1 MNKNPKLNIK
11 SANPTK
17 RDLKNIEL
25 SNSYIPNKSSNDSKT
40 PFQGLSLNDNKLID
54 NRIKSEN
61 QNFGNNNIQ
70 NINIK
75 KDISNSSNASNKSDK
90 ETKLHKF
97 FVNDNDENKI
107 YRHKDNK
114 INTTKYNII
123 TFLPKALL
131 FQFMRLANIY
141 FLVIAIIQCIPVL
154 SPLTPSTAIAPI
166 AFVLTVSLI
175 REAMEDYSR
184 YKYDNL
190 MNNELA
196 LVFRNDSWKEIKSG
210 DLKIGEL
217 ILVQEEKAFP
227 SDLILLDSNLK
238 DGLCYIETATLDG
251 EKTLKLKKS
260 EKSTSGYF
268 NNGGKWKD
276 KFNLKGICT
285 IDPPSSELYK
295 LDGKL
300 EINIGDSSALTVKFN
315 LPLDAKQL
323 LLKGAVLKNTKWII
337 GIVCYTGH
345 LTKLMLNSKKPRIKF
360 SRVETLMSNLLISIL
375 IMQMVFCLACALLN
389 SVFYYKHVQGN
400 LFIDYLDQNI
410 VVDSVYKYFTY
421 LLLLNTMIPISLIIT
436 LEIVKLIQGFF
447 ISFDVEMFSN
457 VRKKFVNAKS
467 VSLNEE
473 LGKVDYIFS
482 DKTGTLTCNKMNFRY
497 CVIGDVCYELIKNMS
512 NSANLKEYHNLNR
525 DSDDAIFRNEN
536 DIQMMGPNQL
546 LNIKKSSAKI
556 DRTSY
561 NNLQIKSE
569 SNQEVVFSLDT
580 DFKLLEEFLKV
591 LALNNDCVIIE
602 KEKEHDFD
610 YSGLSPDD
618 IELTKAAKCLGCE
631 LKKSYNTNEKIVNV
645 AGIEKRFQIL
655 NTIEFNSDRKKSSI
669 IVKENDQIK
678 LYIKGADSMM
688 YPILS
693 KENRPEFIEQASRYI
708 DLFSKKGYRTLL
720 VGMKV
725 LDQKE
730 YDDWNEIFKSA
741 NLNLINKAENLRKA
755 HEIIESNIH
764 LLGATIVEDKLQDE
778 VPETIKDLRL
788 GDIKIWMLTGDKIDT
803 AENIAKS
810 CNLISEELIVFKIPS
825 DYFPNFESFVR
836 NFNDY
841 LTREQIDLDD
851 FADTEKRI
859 MKYSIIVDFL
869 YLFETFKDLS
879 KKWAFVRIAKYAQS
893 VICSRCSPNQKAEV
907 VKMMKEFDK
916 NLVTLSIGDGGND
929 VSMIMEAHIGN
940 FKLLKIYLTI
950 KIIFKIKRYWSIW

>member
-1 MNKNPKLNIK
+1 MNRIPKLNIN
-11 SANPTK
+11 STK
-17 RDLKNIEL
+17 PDRRDLKNIEL
-25 SNSYIPNKSSNDSKT
+25 TNSQVPIKTNNDSKM
-40 PFQGLSLNDNKLID
+40 PFKGLALNDDRTVN
-54 NRIKSEN
+54 NRLNAEN
-61 QNFGNNNIQ
+61 ENYKNANVKNIQ
-70 NINIK
+70 IK
-75 KDISNSSNASNKSDK
+75 KYNSKDSNLSNKSNSKSEK
-90 ETKLHKF
+90 EHKLHKF
-97 FVNDNDENKI
+97 FINDNDENKI
-107 YRHKDNK
+107 YRHKDNT
-114 INTTKYNII
+114 INTTKYNFI

-141 FLVIAIIQCIPVL
+141 FLIIAIIQCIPVL

-175 REAMEDYSR
+175 REALEDYSR

-190 MNNELA
+190 LNKEA
-196 LVFRNDSWKEIKSG
+196 VLVFRNDCWKEIKSG
-210 DLKIGEL
+210 DVMIGEL
-217 ILVQEEKAFP
+217 VLVEEEKAFP
-227 SDLILLDSNLK
+227 SDLILLDSNLN

-268 NNGGKWKD
+268 NNGEKWKN
-276 KFNLKGICT
+276 KFNLKGTCT
-285 IDPPSSELYK
+285 IDPPSPELYK

-300 EINIGDSSALTVKFN
+300 EICLGDSASRIVKVN

-345 LTKLMLNSKKPRIKF
+345 LTKLMLNSKKPRVKF
-360 SRVETLMSNLLISIL
+360 SRVETLMSSLLISIL
-375 IMQMVFCLACALLN
+375 VMQIIFCLACALLN
-389 SVFYYKHVQGN
+389 SVFYYNYLEGN
-400 LFIDYLDQNI
+400 VFVDYLDQNI

-447 ISFDVEMFSN
+447 MSFDVEMFSN
-457 VRKKFVNAKS
+457 VRSKFVHAKS

-482 DKTGTLTCNKMNFRY
+482 DKTGTLTCNKMNFRF
-497 CVIGDVCYELIKNMS
+497 CVIGDVCYEFIKDMP
-512 NSANLKEYHNLNR
+512 NSRNIKEYHNLNR
-525 DSDDAIFRNEN
+525 DSDDANFRSEN
-536 DIQMMGPNQL
+536 DIQLMGPNQL

-556 DRTSY
+556 DQTSY
-561 NNLQIKSE
+561 ANLQIKSE
-569 SNQEVVFSLDT
+569 SNQNVFFNLDT

-602 KEKEHDFD
+602 KEKEHEFD

-618 IELTKAAKCLGCE
+618 IELTKAAKTLGCE
-631 LKKSYNTNEKIVNV
+631 LKKSYNTYEKILNV
-645 AGIEKRFQIL
+645 AGIEKKFQIL
-655 NTIEFNSDRKKSSI
+655 NMIEFTSERKKSSI
-669 IVKENDQIK
+669 IVREDDQIK

-693 KENRPEFIEQASRYI
+693 KETKPEFIEQASLYV

-725 LDQKE
+725 LDEKE
-730 YDDWNEIFKSA
+730 YADWNEIFKAA
-741 NLNLINKAENLRKA
+741 NLNLINKAEKLIEA
-755 HEIIESNIH
+755 HKLIESNIH

-778 VPETIKDLRL
+778 VPETIRDLRL
-788 GDIKIWMLTGDKIDT
+788 GDIKVWMLTGDKIDT

-825 DYFPNFESFVR
+825 DFFPCFENFVR
-836 NFNDY
+836 NFSDY
-841 LTREQIDLDD
+841 LIKEQIDLDN
-851 FADTEKRI
+851 FADAEKRI
-859 MKYSIIVDFL
+859 MKYSIVVDFL

-916 NLVTLSIGDGGND
+916 KLVTLSVGDGGND
-929 VSMIMEAHIGN
+929 VSMIMEAHIG
-940 FKLLKIYLTI
+940 
-950 KIIFKIKRYWSIW
+950 